1 MKHTLELVFLSALTA
16 IAPLEAPAY
25 GQARAATPNS
35 SQPYRTPRTPWG
47 DPDIQGIW
55 PGNMGVPM
63 QRPVDFGERST
74 LTDEE
79 FARKEAQARAQAEA
93 DAREF
98 DAPGT
103 PIGVGPPSHWTER
116 GKPTRQASLIV
127 DPENGRLPALTPE
140 AEKRRREANGG
151 RGLPGEWRGDA
162 ESPEDLN
169 IYYRCI
175 TRGLLGSII
184 PVVYGNGNEII
195 QGPGYV
201 LLRQEMIHESRVIPL
216 DGSPHPSPSIRS
228 YMGDSR
234 GHWEGSTL
242 VVETTN
248 FTDKVAI
255 GSNGAGYPGDPGYHS
270 EALRVIEHFTRIDAN
285 TLQYEA
291 TIDDP
296 KTWVRPWTISMPL
309 VRDPGYQLFEYAC
322 HEGNYAM
329 SNILSG
335 ARAAEK
341 K

>member
-1 MKHTLELVFLSALTA
+1 
-16 IAPLEAPAY
+16 
-25 GQARAATPNS
+25 
-35 SQPYRTPRTPWG
+35 
-47 DPDIQGIW
+47 
-55 PGNMGVPM
+55 M
-63 QRPVDFGERST
+63 QRPVEFGERAT
-74 LTDEE
+74 LTDAE
-79 FARKEAQARAQAEA
+79 FARREAQARTQAEA
-93 DAREF
+93 DAQEF
-98 DAPGT
+98 VRPGET
-103 PIGVGPPSHWTER
+103 VGVGPPSHWTER

-140 AEKRRREANGG
+140 AEKRRRESNP
-151 RGLPGEWRGDA
+151 PGEWRGQAD
-162 ESPEDLN
+162 SYEDMN

-184 PVVYGNGNEII
+184 PVVYGNGNEIV
-195 QGPGYV
+195 QAPGYV
-201 LLRQEMIHESRVIPL
+201 MIRHEMIHESRVIPL
-216 DGSPHPSPSIRS
+216 DGSPHASAAIRS

-234 GHWEGSTL
+234 GHWEGTTL

-270 EALRVIEHFTRIDAN
+270 DDLRVTERFTRTDAN
-285 TLQYEA
+285 TLRYEA

-296 KTWVRPWTISMPL
+296 KTWVRPWTIAMAL
-309 VRDPGYQLFEYAC
+309 LRDPNYGLFEYAC

>member
-1 MKHTLELVFLSALTA
+1 MQFAFVFLLAAHVPAVPPVFGQTRV
-16 IAPLEAPAY
+16 AP
-25 GQARAATPNS
+25 RANS
-35 SQPYRTPRTPWG
+35 SVYRAPRTPWG
-47 DPDIQGIW
+47 DPDLSGLW

-63 QRPVDFGERST
+63 QRPVEFGERST
-74 LTDEE
+74 LNDTE
-79 FARKEAQARAQAEA
+79 FARREAQARAQAEA
-93 DAREF
+93 DARLF
-98 DAPGT
+98 DPPGT
-103 PIGVGPPSHWTER
+103 PVGLGPPSHWTER

-127 DPENGRLPALTPE
+127 HPENGRLPALTAE
-140 AEKRRREANGG
+140 AERRRREANSG

-162 ESPEDLN
+162 ESWEDMN

-184 PVVYGNGNEII
+184 PVVYGNGNEIV

-201 LLRQEMIHESRVIPL
+201 MFRHEMIHESRVIPL
-216 DGSPHPSPSIRS
+216 NDNPHPSSSIRM

-234 GHWEGSTL
+234 GHWEGETL

-270 EALRVIEHFTRIDAN
+270 EALRVVERFTRTDEN

-296 KTWVRPWTISMPL
+296 KTWTQPWTISMPL
-309 VRDPGYQLFEYAC
+309 VRDSNYQLFEYAC